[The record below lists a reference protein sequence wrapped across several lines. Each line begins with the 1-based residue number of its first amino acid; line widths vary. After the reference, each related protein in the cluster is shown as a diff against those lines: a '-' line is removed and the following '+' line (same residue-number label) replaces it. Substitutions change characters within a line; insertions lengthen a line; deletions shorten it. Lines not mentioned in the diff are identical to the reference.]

1 MRIVFN
7 NGKQVGT
14 DPINHYVYLWRHGEI
29 DCYVGKGVNG
39 RWKSHTRPNSH
50 NPNDRNEPKPRY
62 FLAHLSE
69 MTCYITAEALRTGEA
84 NERETVEIRRRGY
97 TADRTGTLLNAKRD
111 ASIARAARKPAG
123 SRKKHLRQKRLAGEN
138 ACAKARARGLSQ
150 PEIASASAGMLAD
163 SRRGKI
169 ARALYY
175 GPRPGLRGIT
185 VGITVTLYQIP
196 DYGDTLPNPQFR
208 LLNRESL
215 AKASRSRGR
224 RGRPRSAT
232 EAARAEAKCPG
243 RAARA
248 RKRD

>member
-39 RWKSHTRPNSH
+39 RWKSHTGPNSH

-97 TADRTGTLLNAKRD
+97 AADRTGTLLNAKRD

-150 PEIASASAGMLAD
+150 PEIASSSAGMLAD

-169 ARALYY
+169 ARALCLMGPGRDY
-175 GPRPGLRGIT
+175 GGLRG
-185 VGITVTLYQIP
+185 LWW
-196 DYGDTLPNPQFR
+196 DYGDTLDYGLR
-208 LLNRESL
+208 
-215 AKASRSRGR
+215 
-224 RGRPRSAT
+224 
-232 EAARAEAKCPG
+232 
-243 RAARA
+243 
-248 RKRD
+248 

>member
-1 MRIVFN
+1 
-7 NGKQVGT
+7 
-14 DPINHYVYLWRHGEI
+14 
-29 DCYVGKGVNG
+29 
-39 RWKSHTRPNSH
+39 
-50 NPNDRNEPKPRY
+50 
-62 FLAHLSE
+62 

-84 NERETVEIRRRGY
+84 NEREAVEIRRRGY
-97 TADRTGTLLNAKRD
+97 AADRTGTLLNAKRD

-150 PEIASASAGMLAD
+150 PEIASSSAGMLAELAAGED
-163 SRRGKI
+163 R

-185 VGITVTLYQIP
+185 VTLGITDGDTLDYGGLRWDYGDTLPGSQ